1 MPLLLALNKNPFP
14 AASSKVAGP
23 QQPKEERTI
32 PAMDTP
38 THHNTH
44 DHYWSNAKKDAA
56 ERMAQIIHSAKPST
70 EAEVHAALA
79 HCLRHRS
86 PGVTAEMMML
96 VNTWQQACH
105 ELHEHTA

>member
-14 AASSKVAGP
+14 AASGEVAGP
-23 QQPKEERTI
+23 QQLKEERTI
-32 PAMDTP
+32 PGMETP
-38 THHNTH
+38 PKNTH
-44 DHYWSNAKKDAA
+44 DHYWSNVKKEAA

-86 PGVTAEMMML
+86 PSVTAEMMML

-105 ELHEHTA
+105 ELHEHSA